1 MAPHLIFFVFP
12 SPAAVSPV
20 RERREGVGT
29 EEEEGGGREG
39 RRAGVLREGGGG
51 GRRPP
56 RGAPC
61 LHCSR
66 FPSSSARG
74 SRRLLIS
81 SSASGGW
88 REIHGAAISPAPDL
102 LLFSVLNS
110 SVGIDRGVPL
120 ISIIRLASPRLM
132 YRFLSKSTSGSNGAR
147 RAFLRVHSALALR
160 QLLQKAAF
168 SFWLPRERWDK
179 EFAKLQNG

>member
-1 MAPHLIFFVFP
+1 MAPDLIFFVFP

-39 RRAGVLREGGGG
+39 RRAGVLREGGG